1 MEQNIM
7 VSQISNN
14 HRNLIKGLIRK
25 QKVKR
30 FAKSLQNKFDQI
42 IAVLKDAY
50 KNSPA
55 LEFGTYFIGG
65 IVVLVLT
72 MSFALAS
79 ARVAYLNMGP
89 QQITIFSP
97 IYTVDDLDL
106 GPYNDCHVDCH
117 ASILTSDV
125 RFRIEVNFDFSGY
138 DDSNG
143 FNRVTGIQIE
153 RLEPINVV
161 DEEGVVNAYIDRFE
175 LVKINEAL
183 EESIET
189 KLAKLGG

>member
-14 HRNLIKGLIRK
+14 HRNLIKGLVRK

-30 FAKSLQNKFDQI
+30 IKNVLRMKRDQL
-42 IAVLKDAY
+42 IAALKDAY

-55 LEFGTYFIGG
+55 LGFGTYFVGG
-65 IVVLVLT
+65 IVVLVVT

-79 ARVAYLNMGP
+79 ARVAYMKLEP
-89 QQITIFSP
+89 QQISIFSP
-97 IYTVDDLDL
+97 IYTVDDLNL

-117 ASILTSDV
+117 ASILTSDM
-125 RFRIEVNFDFSGY
+125 RFRIEVGFDFSGY
-138 DDSNG
+138 DNSNG
-143 FNRVTGIQIE
+143 FNRATGIQIE

-161 DEEGVVNAYIDRFE
+161 DEDGVVNAYIDRFE

>member
-14 HRNLIKGLIRK
+14 HRNLIKGLVRK

-30 FAKSLQNKFDQI
+30 IKNVLRMKRDQL
-42 IAVLKDAY
+42 IAAIKDAY

-55 LEFGTYFIGG
+55 LGFGTCFIGG

-79 ARVAYLNMGP
+79 AHMAYKNLGP
-89 QQITIFSP
+89 QQISIFSP

-117 ASILTSDV
+117 ASILTSDM
-125 RFRIEVNFDFSGY
+125 RFRIEVGFDFSGY
-138 DDSNG
+138 DNSNG
-143 FNRVTGIQIE
+143 FNRATGIQIE

>member
-14 HRNLIKGLIRK
+14 HRHLIKGLVRK

-30 FAKSLQNKFDQI
+30 IKNVLRMKRDQL
-42 IAVLKDAY
+42 IAALKDAY

-55 LEFGTYFIGG
+55 LGFGTYFVGG
-65 IVVLVLT
+65 IVVLVVT

-79 ARVAYLNMGP
+79 ARIAYMNLEL
-89 QQITIFSP
+89 QQINIFSP
-97 IYTVDDLDL
+97 IYKVDDLDL

-125 RFRIEVNFDFSGY
+125 RFRIEVSFDFSGY
-138 DDSNG
+138 DNSNG
-143 FNRVTGIQIE
+143 FNRATGIQIE

>member
-14 HRNLIKGLIRK
+14 HRNLIKGLVRK

-30 FAKSLQNKFDQI
+30 IKNVLRMKRDQL
-42 IAVLKDAY
+42 IAALKDAY
-50 KNSPA
+50 KNSPT
-55 LEFGTYFIGG
+55 LGFGTYFVGG
-65 IVVLVLT
+65 IVVLVVT

-79 ARVAYLNMGP
+79 ARIAYMNLEP
-89 QQITIFSP
+89 QQINIFSP
-97 IYTVDDLDL
+97 IYKVDDLDL

-125 RFRIEVNFDFSGY
+125 RFRIEVSFDFSGY
-138 DDSNG
+138 DNSNG
-143 FNRVTGIQIE
+143 FNRATGIQIE

-183 EESIET
+183 KDSIET

>member
-1 MEQNIM
+1 M

-30 FAKSLQNKFDQI
+30 FAKALRIKRDQL
-42 IAVLKDAY
+42 IAAIKDAY

-55 LEFGTYFIGG
+55 LGFGTYFIGG
-65 IVVLVLT
+65 IVVLVVT

-79 ARVAYLNMGP
+79 AHMAYKNLGP

>member
-30 FAKSLQNKFDQI
+30 FAKALQNKFDQI

-55 LEFGTYFIGG
+55 LEFGTYFVGG

-79 ARVAYLNMGP
+79 ARVAYMNMGP